1 MCMNI
6 EHLAVPK
13 RKRIMKFDM
22 PMPKKEELCT
32 SEMLIEEMEM

>member
-22 PMPKKEELCT
+22 PMPKEELCT